1 MDIFIS
7 WTENDR
13 DVKNV
18 IVNKLHEA
26 GMSCWDSDRHC
37 TSEFA
42 GECIDAIRQ
51 CSVFLV
57 IVSEASMKASY
68 VKNEIT
74 EARERE
80 RLGKLNI
87 LVYKITDEPYTQQF
101 AMLLNHIS
109 YVTGNLFQRTSSVA
123 RVSNIDHIVHR
134 AGILLKKRRDGKPE
148 KPYDV
153 YIPEIDGMKLKK
165 TGYFVEGSRDN
176 ILLQMEENLKHS
188 NILILTE
195 FFGYGKRSTV
205 RKFVEKNSHKYS
217 TAVMVQ
223 NECANLREFI
233 ASGLD
238 FLNVNEKVFEDLAPD
253 ALLREKFRFLEKL
266 DARTLLVVQDVRFDA
281 QPDAELCEMLA
292 GLNCHV
298 FLLTQENADGYADWF
313 PVIRVG
319 GLQEN
324 HLLELF
330 FHHYARAYEEEKA
343 LLTEPLMKFF
353 ADIGGHTKTVEL
365 TATTLNRDL
374 DVRPEDV
381 PRYLSVQSSEGMQL
395 KDRIL
400 QQIGSVFNADQL
412 GEDACIALLTAAYL
426 AVPYISEQRYRDVLK
441 QCGVVN
447 WKTVLELD
455 KLCWLDVDVYN
466 RTISMEPLVAQIVL
480 SKIPEA
486 YPVMG
491 LCFDN
496 LMNSYLKY
504 LSFSISG
511 TEYIHSMNKLAYFC
525 SVTGLPECAEVLVQ
539 MCKSEMGN
547 IDFDGEKMAEA
558 IRNFENAYPL
568 YEEFETNE
576 TVEDTTVDADEED
589 FQETRNEE
597 EYICSNRCDFEE
609 RVVSFVR
616 GTIPLGKMISG
627 KIGKVFFDFSSEGNR
642 IFDSTMK
649 NFPGS
654 DAFLEI
660 FGMSAPEFSEMLEDF
675 RSALQSYPALD
686 EESLESVVYMEA
698 MAMISG
704 FLDRDPVQLQ
714 TGMLNLLDHL
724 CKYPAELFSE
734 ATMRV
739 VISGFQMV
747 CKMYFTTGTLSAVV
761 VLCEKMLQ
769 LQVPTQ
775 VRNYFLS
782 VYVTALINNHQ
793 YTPSLYMAYE
803 ELLDN
808 YDLAARDVFELHT
821 NMLTEK
827 KTFLLGYAGALAM
840 GERIDDALVQFAG
853 VRTLKVQSLMDEE
866 AECAQ
871 TIVDVLVKTGGFQ
884 RALMFIEQYFPPA
897 IIEMMKQTGNQ
908 QTQQI
913 MEDFCVY
920 RTAGQITD
928 TAFAQDSNPR
938 KYISYYKEFSRKNNS
953 LLESKYLKVADQA
966 IDYDF
971 SELTN
976 EEIAVHTERLRKR
989 AQKEKMLSLAPEA
1002 FALASEAGYR
1012 VLGYRHHLVQMMG
1025 AAAMADGKIAEILN
1039 GEGKTY
1045 TILLTAFL
1053 QHLYGRSVFVIDRS
1067 PYLTRRNYQWMRG
1080 VYDLLGVPTDHYT
1093 DKNWRPIDSNCVVYM
1108 DLVRCILTYLQY
1120 ELHSDRKCSYP
1131 MDTVI
1136 IDEAD
1141 TTLVDM
1147 ADQKFEIA
1155 KTERKPF
1162 LLIQAYGVWELV
1174 KDLPDNG
1181 TLFTCKKKKV
1191 SLLPAIYPRIEAM
1204 FSVSYADIAQ
1214 VSRIRRIEKS
1224 VMWALWSR
1232 FCVEKDKDYFIH
1244 NGKPVFEDK
1253 TSGVFYSQVPEIS
1266 YYLCRENELDTRRIE
1281 QKLINEKS
1289 TLNTI
1294 NLRDYFKRF
1303 SCVCGT
1309 TATAVSFRE
1318 EFREIY
1324 GLDCYCV
1331 PPHTPVIREDLQS
1344 PVYVS
1349 IWAKEQAIMELVQ
1362 QKAAAKQ
1369 PLLIITQS
1377 TQESERYSRLL
1388 KRRGIEHKL
1397 LNARNA
1403 DEFSDVIVWAGVS
1416 GSVVVAN
1423 ALAGRGADIKLGGNP
1438 ELKTR
1443 QELVEMGEDITE
1455 LDSFVYSVPTAEQ
1468 KATALYQKYNSILEK
1483 NKTICAADR
1492 QKVVEAGG
1500 LCVIGTGFFPEP
1512 RTEQQTRGRSGRQ
1525 GEVGESW
1532 VFQSI
1537 EDEELQPLVNTA
1549 LMSKIFDKL
1558 LGDDV
1563 ESLDGLFLHKSI
1575 QNAQKTMHKQRFA
1588 GIREKHS
1595 NDQHLDKARADF
1607 IGRRFALQERQLRV
1621 DDLLQEWA
1629 QDKTVL
1635 EQLELL
1641 RKGGKTCDIPVL
1653 YRLYQKYPQLESARG
1668 GKTSKI
1674 IYDVI
1679 LKELA
1684 ENFLSSDFPAL
1695 EDMRIRDLLC
1705 KFIMEAWEKFIGI
1718 TDETVGRV
1726 DMNEQA
1732 LAQFLEGEKKRLM
1745 REPVERLL
1753 SARLKIGS

>member
-57 IVSEASMKASY
+57 IVSEASMKAGY
-68 VKNEIT
+68 VQNEVT

-87 LVYKITDEPYTQQF
+87 LVYKITDEPYTKQF

-123 RVSNIDHIVHR
+123 RVSNIDNIVNR
-134 AGILLKKRRDGKPE
+134 AGILLKKRREGKPE

-153 YIPEIDGMKLKK
+153 YSPEIDGMKLKK
-165 TGYFVEGSRDN
+165 AGYFVEGSRDN
-176 ILLQMEENLKHS
+176 ILLQMEEGLKQS

-205 RKFVEKNSHKYS
+205 RKFVEQNSHKYS

-223 NECANLREFI
+223 NECANLREFFT
-233 ASGLD
+233 SGLD
-238 FLNVNEKVFEDLAPD
+238 FLNINEKVFEDLTPD
-253 ALLREKFRFLEKL
+253 ALLREKFRFLERL

-319 GLQEN
+319 GLKEP

-365 TATTLNRDL
+365 TATMLNRDL
-374 DVRPEDV
+374 DVRPEDL

-400 QQIGSVFNADQL
+400 QQIGSVFHAEQL
-412 GEDACIALLTAAYL
+412 GADECIILLTAAYL

-441 QCGVVN
+441 QCGVEN

-496 LMNSYLKY
+496 LMNFYVKY

-511 TEYIHSMNKLAYFC
+511 SESIHMLNKLAYFC
-525 SVTGLPECAEVLVQ
+525 SVTRLPECAEVLVQ
-539 MCKSEMGN
+539 ICKSEISN
-547 IDFDGEKMAEA
+547 VDYDGEKMAEA

-568 YEEFETNE
+568 YEEPETNE
-576 TVEDTTVDADEED
+576 TAEDTTADADEED
-589 FQETRNEE
+589 FQETRDEE
-597 EYICSNRCDFEE
+597 EYTCYDRRAFEE
-609 RVVSFVR
+609 QVVSFVR
-616 GTIPLGKMISG
+616 GSLPLGKVISK
-627 KIGKVFFDFSSEGNR
+627 KIGKIFFDFSSEGNR

-649 NFPGS
+649 NFSGN
-654 DAFLEI
+654 DAITEL
-660 FGMSAPEFSEMLEDF
+660 FGISSQEFSETLEDL
-675 RSALQSYPALD
+675 RNALQSYPALD
-686 EESLESVVYMEA
+686 EESLESVVYIEA
-698 MAMISG
+698 VAMISG
-704 FLDRDPVQLQ
+704 FLDRNLVQFQ
-714 TGMLNLLDHL
+714 AGMLNLLDHL
-724 CKYPAELFSE
+724 CKYPAELFTE
-734 ATMRV
+734 ATMQL
-739 VISGFQMV
+739 VISSFQMV
-747 CKMYFTTGTLSAVV
+747 CKMYFVTGALSTVSM
-761 VLCEKMLQ
+761 LCEKMLQ
-769 LQVPTQ
+769 LQMPTH

-782 VYVTALINNHQ
+782 VYVTALRKNHQ

-808 YDLAARDVFELHT
+808 YDLAARDVFELHS

-827 KTFLLGYAGALAM
+827 KAFMLGYASALAL

-853 VRTLKVQSLMDEE
+853 ARTLKVQSLMDEE

-897 IIEMMKQTGNQ
+897 IVEMMKQAGNQ

-920 RTAGQITD
+920 RTAGQIMD
-928 TAFAQDSNPR
+928 NAFVQDSDPR
-938 KYISYYKEFSRKNNS
+938 KYMSYYKEFSRKNNS

-966 IDYDF
+966 LDYDF
-971 SELTN
+971 SNLTD

-989 AQKEKMLSLAPEA
+989 AQKEKMLRLAPEA

-1012 VLGYRHHLVQMMG
+1012 VLGYHHHLVQMVG
-1025 AAAMADGKIAEILN
+1025 AAAMAEGKIAEILN

-1045 TILLTAFL
+1045 AILLTAFL
-1053 QHLYGRSVFVIDRS
+1053 QHLYGKSVFVIDQS

-1093 DKNWRPIDSNCVVYM
+1093 HPDWHPIDSNCVVYM
-1108 DLVRCILTYLQY
+1108 DLNRCILTYLQY
-1120 ELHSDRKCSYP
+1120 ELYSDRKCSYP

-1147 ADQKFEIA
+1147 AAQKFEVVNT
-1155 KTERKPF
+1155 KRNSF
-1162 LLIQAYGVWELV
+1162 LRMQVNAVWELV
-1174 KDLPDNG
+1174 KDLADDD
-1181 TLFTCKKKKV
+1181 TLFTCKKKEV
-1191 SLLPAIYPRIEAM
+1191 SLLPAIYPRIEAR
-1204 FSVSYADIAQ
+1204 FSVSYSDITQ
-1214 VSRIRRIEKS
+1214 VDRIRRIEKS
-1224 VMWALWSR
+1224 VRWALWSR

-1244 NGKPVFEDK
+1244 NGMPVFEDK
-1253 TSGVFYSQVPEIS
+1253 TSGVFYSQIPEIS

-1281 QKLINEKS
+1281 PKLMKERTTI
-1289 TLNTI
+1289 NTI

-1344 PVYVS
+1344 PLYVS
-1349 IWAKEQAIMELVQ
+1349 VWAKEQAIMKLVK
-1362 QKAAAKQ
+1362 QKAAAQQ
-1369 PLLIITQS
+1369 PMLIITQS

-1388 KRRGIEHKL
+1388 KRSGIAHKL
-1397 LNARNA
+1397 LNAKNA

-1549 LMSKIFDKL
+1549 LMSNIFDKL
-1558 LGDDV
+1558 LGDDI
-1563 ESLDGLFLHKSI
+1563 ESLDGSLLHKSI
-1575 QNAQKTMHKQRFA
+1575 QNAQKAMHKQRFA
-1588 GIREKHS
+1588 GIRKKHS

-1607 IGRRFALQERQLRV
+1607 IGRRFALQEGQLPV
-1621 DDLLQEWA
+1621 EDLLQEWA
-1629 QDKTVL
+1629 QDKTVSD
-1635 EQLELL
+1635 QLKLL
-1641 RKGGKTCDIPVL
+1641 QKGGKTCDIPVL
-1653 YRLYQKYPQLESARG
+1653 HWLYRKYPQLKNASG
-1668 GKTSKI
+1668 IKTSKI
-1674 IYDVI
+1674 IFDVI
-1679 LKELA
+1679 HKEL
-1684 ENFLSSDFPAL
+1684 EESFMISTFPITEEL
-1695 EDMRIRDLLC
+1695 RIRELLC
-1705 KFIMEAWEKFIGI
+1705 TFIMDAWEKFIEI
-1718 TDETVGRV
+1718 TDKTVGRV

-1753 SARLKIGS
+1753 SVRLIKR